1 VKNHIIKS
9 NLLDTLDFPSSL
21 KKLSAKELDNL
32 CHEIRELLISIVVKN
47 GGHLASNL
55 GVVELTVALHTVLDS
70 PNDKILWDVSHQ
82 AYVHKIL
89 TGRKNELHTIRQT
102 GGLSGF
108 VNRKESP
115 HDIFGAGHAS
125 TSLSAALGIAKARD
139 IKGDDYSVFAVIGD
153 GAMSGGL
160 ALEAINNVSE
170 QVKGN
175 FVVVLNDNEMSI
187 SRPVGSLASAITR
200 IRTSSPYLSLK
211 HQIENV
217 VGRIPKIGHPLN
229 RKIEKL
235 VERTKNMITDFKVG
249 VIFEEL
255 GFRYLGPI
263 DGHNIPLL
271 MSAFSYAKNTEQP
284 VLIHVMTKKGKGYG
298 PCEKDPVH
306 FHGIGPSVDK
316 KAIQEAKGPSYSQ
329 VFGDTLCQ
337 LAKNNQKIC
346 AITAAMTSGT
356 GLESFYNTFPERFFD
371 VGIAEEHAV
380 TFAAG
385 LASQGMKPVVAIYS
399 TFLQRAYDQVI
410 HDVCLQNL
418 PVVFMLDRAGLV
430 GPDGPT
436 HHGVFDIAF
445 LRSIP
450 NMVVMAPK
458 DTHELKAMLQFAVLY
473 DGPISIR
480 YPKGQSPLAQSE
492 QALEPILLGKS
503 EVVLSAEKKSNQKQ
517 ICILALGDMVEKA
530 VIVAKKLDEA
540 NFAVS
545 IINIRFVK
553 PLDKDLILKVSQ
565 ASNLVV
571 TLEDGVIQGGFGSA
585 VLELF
590 NAEKVMVPVLT
601 LGLPDKFVEHGENAD
616 LYKKYNLDVAGI
628 AEQIL
633 AFG

>member
-1 VKNHIIKS
+1 MKS